1 MSNPVA
7 DPLPETS
14 AIATDS
20 AIDNELSSYR
30 AFHPAAFVALACG
43 VVAALSFVHWGFYIF
58 AAIGVLFGILA
69 MKRISRDPEIYT
81 GKSIARAGIA
91 LCLIF
96 GLAAASRAVADG
108 FVRDREAAKFG
119 REIAKVL
126 ADEPI
131 ERAIWYR
138 LSAGEREATTPEAM
152 MKQMREPGPG
162 GATMY
167 EQLAAPLMQI
177 RDRLDETDSH
187 SVEFDEVLSSDVVGL
202 DPVAAVTLIFHPKGW
217 SAGHGHSHDAAEPK
231 PADPPADEKTVAIPK
246 PKHMTKVEEPVYA
259 RLILK
264 ADVSTG
270 KYRWKIDEVTFPYVK
285 GGAKVEF
292 DDGVDTHGHSH

>member
-1 MSNPVA
+1 MSIPVA

-30 AFHPAAFVALACG
+30 AFHPAAFASLACG
-43 VVAALSFVHWGFYIF
+43 VIATLSFVHWGFYII
-58 AAIGVLFGILA
+58 AALGVLAGAIA

-81 GKSIARAGIA
+81 GKGIARAGIA
-91 LCLIF
+91 LSLIF
-96 GLAAASRAVADG
+96 GLAAASRAAADG

-126 ADEPI
+126 SEEPI
-131 ERAIWYR
+131 ERTIWYR
-138 LSAGEREATTPEAM
+138 LSAAERESTTPEAM

-162 GATMY
+162 GATMF
-167 EQLAAPLMQI
+167 EQMAAPLMQI

-187 SVEFDEVLSSDVVGL
+187 SVEFDEVLSSSVVGL
-202 DPVAAVTLIFHPKGW
+202 NPVAAVTLIFHPKG
-217 SAGHGHSHDAAEPK
+217 SPDSHGHSHGEAQPK
-231 PADPPADEKTVAIPK
+231 ATPPADEKSSLPK
-246 PKHMTKVEEPVYA
+246 PKHMTKLDQPVYA
-259 RLILK
+259 RLIIK

-270 KYRWKIDEVTFPYVK
+270 KYRWKIDEVTFPYIK
-285 GGAKVEF
+285 GGKVEF